1 MPWLKGGDN
10 AATYP
15 KVMQIA
21 GFKDVD
27 PDVVVNEV
35 FGWLT
40 RCMLQ
45 GAGHTTDY
53 HLDVGTAYMLGGRR
67 TDALV
72 ALCKKARLISEVKV
86 DGIRTFKLIEDP
98 EFMHMRL
105 KAEIDAERQRQRDLS
120 NPALTVPVLQRDGD
134 HCRYCGVLTQWRGRT
149 SNRTRTIDHR
159 HGLGEPATVDTLV
172 VACMHCNSQRQLD
185 PCWDDEHPLRP
196 PPERPVFGRWAAEY
210 LTEHG
215 FPTLPTQ
222 TEPARRPAPGTGAD
236 PAPRPGVRPATANGD
251 DTATAAKSAAKSL
264 PSPMET
270 GSLGSGRVGPGSGPG
285 EGPGSGQGRAGQ
297 VRGGQDRGG
306 GTRRRRGRRGG
317 RRRGGDA

>member
-72 ALCKKARLISEVKV
+72 ALCKKARLLTEVKL

-105 KAEIDAERQRQRDLS
+105 KAEIDAERQRLRDLG

-134 HCRYCGVLTQWRGRT
+134 HCRYCGVLTQWRGKT
-149 SNRTRTIDHR
+149 SSRTRTLDHR
-159 HGLGEPATVDTLV
+159 HGLGEPATIDTLV
-172 VACMHCNSQRQLD
+172 VACMGCNSSRQID

-196 PPERPVFGRWAAEY
+196 PPERPIFGRWAAEY

-215 FPTLPTQ
+215 FPTLPNVTK
-222 TEPARRPAPGTGAD
+222 PAGRPAPAPGAD
-236 PAPRPGVRPATANGD
+236 PAPLLGVRSATGPGD
-251 DTATAAKSAAKSL
+251 DTAAAAKSTSKSL

-270 GSLGSGRVGPGSGPG
+270 DSPGSGRVGHGSGPG
-285 EGPGSGQGRAGQ
+285 EGQGGSGQDRA
-297 VRGGQDRGG
+297 GQDRGG
-306 GTRRRRGRRGG
+306 GARRRRGRRGG
-317 RRRGGDA
+317 RRRGGEA